1 MKEVNNT
8 NLKEFLASSKVA
20 MVDFW
25 ATWCRPC
32 QTLGDTVKEVAAEY
46 EGRVMVAKCNLA
58 ESEEVEDYVS
68 AEFGIRSI
76 PTLIFF
82 KDGIEVDRTVG
93 AVSKADIETKL
104 NNLL

>member
-1 MKEVNNT
+1 MKEVTNT
-8 NLKEFLASSKVA
+8 NLKELLASSKVA

-25 ATWCRPC
+25 ATWCGPC
-32 QTLGDTVKEVAAEY
+32 RMLGPTVEEVAAEY
-46 EGRVMVAKCNLA
+46 EGRVMVAKCNVDDA
-58 ESEEVEDYVS
+58 EDVA

-82 KDGIEVDRTVG
+82 KDGIAVDKTVG
-93 AVSKADIETKL
+93 VVSKADIETKL

>member
-1 MKEVNNT
+1 MQEINNT
-8 NLKEFLASSKVA
+8 NFKELLASNKVA

-25 ATWCRPC
+25 ASWCGPC
-32 QTLGDTVKEVAAEY
+32 RMLGPTVEEVAAEY
-46 EGRVMVAKCNLA
+46 EGRAMVAKCNVDDA
-58 ESEEVEDYVS
+58 EDVA

-82 KDGIEVDRTVG
+82 KDGIAVDKTVG
-93 AVSKADIETKL
+93 VVSKADIETKL

>member
-1 MKEVNNT
+1 MKEVTNT
-8 NLKEFLASSKVA
+8 NLKDLLASSKVA

-25 ATWCRPC
+25 ATWCGPC
-32 QTLGDTVKEVAAEY
+32 RMLGPTVEEVAADY
-46 EGRVMVAKCNLA
+46 EGRVMVAKCNVDDA
-58 ESEEVEDYVS
+58 EDVA

-82 KDGIEVDRTVG
+82 KDGIAVDKTVG
-93 AVSKADIETKL
+93 VVSKADIETKL

>member
-1 MKEVNNT
+1 MQEINNT
-8 NLKEFLASSKVA
+8 NFKELLASNKVA

-25 ATWCRPC
+25 ASWCGPC
-32 QTLGDTVKEVAAEY
+32 RMLGPTVEEVAAEY
-46 EGRVMVAKCNLA
+46 EGRAMVAKCNVDDA
-58 ESEEVEDYVS
+58 EDIA

-82 KDGIEVDRTVG
+82 KDGIAVDKTVG
-93 AVSKADIETKL
+93 VVSKADIETKL

>member
-1 MKEVNNT
+1 MTEVNNT
-8 NLKEFLASSKVA
+8 NLKELLASNKVA

-25 ATWCRPC
+25 ATWCGPC
-32 QTLGDTVKEVAAEY
+32 RMLAPTVEEVAADY
-46 EGRVMVAKCNLA
+46 EGRALVAKCNVDDA
-58 ESEEVEDYVS
+58 EDVA

-82 KDGIEVDRTVG
+82 KDGIAVDKTVG
-93 AVSKADIETKL
+93 VVSKADIETKL

>member
-1 MKEVNNT
+1 MKEVTNT
-8 NLKEFLASSKVA
+8 NLKELLASGKVA

-25 ATWCRPC
+25 ATWCGPC
-32 QTLGDTVKEVAAEY
+32 RMLGPTVEEVAAEY
-46 EGRVMVAKCNLA
+46 EGRVMVAKCNVDDA
-58 ESEEVEDYVS
+58 EDVA

-82 KDGIEVDRTVG
+82 KDGVAVDKTVG
-93 AVSKADIETKL
+93 VVSKADIETKL

>member
-1 MKEVNNT
+1 MQEINNT
-8 NLKEFLASSKVA
+8 NFKELLASNKVA

-25 ATWCRPC
+25 ATWCGPC
-32 QTLGDTVKEVAAEY
+32 RMLGPTVEEVAADY
-46 EGRVMVAKCNLA
+46 EGRALVAKCNVDDA
-58 ESEEVEDYVS
+58 EDVA

-82 KDGIEVDRTVG
+82 KDGIAVDKTVG
-93 AVSKADIETKL
+93 VVSKADIETKL

>member
-1 MKEVNNT
+1 MQEINNT
-8 NLKEFLASSKVA
+8 NFKELLASNKVA

-25 ATWCRPC
+25 ATWCGPC
-32 QTLGDTVKEVAAEY
+32 RMLGPTVEEVAADY
-46 EGRVMVAKCNLA
+46 EGRALVAKCNVDDA
-58 ESEEVEDYVS
+58 EDVA

-82 KDGIEVDRTVG
+82 KDGIAVDKTVG
-93 AVSKADIETKL
+93 IVSKADIETKL